1 MLVLQLLVWSLV
13 AAAGTLLVW
22 KGSGLLESAS
32 NSLSTHYGLPDIV
45 QGALIV
51 AVGSSFPELSTV
63 VVSTLVHGEFELG
76 VAAIVGSALFNIL
89 VIPGLSGLTQKQ
101 QLTTNRDL
109 VYKEGQFYLIAL
121 AILLLTFSL
130 AAIYNP
136 LSSGD
141 GAIRGEMGRGLALLP
156 LALYAVYVFM
166 QYQDTI
172 DHEPD
177 RERTRIRPWVQ
188 WLRLGIAL
196 TAILIGVE
204 GLVRAAVHFGDL
216 LHTPGFLWGVTI
228 VAAGTS
234 IPDAFVSIRAARQ
247 GRGLTSTANVLG
259 SNVFDLLCCIPIG
272 VLIAGSAPI
281 NFSVAVPL
289 LATLILATF
298 VLFLMMRT
306 KMLLSHGECWI
317 LLSLYGLFVIWIT
330 LENFGVI
337 DLVRH
342 LPPTGF

>member
-13 AAAGTLLVW
+13 AAAGTLIVW

-63 VVSTLVHGEFELG
+63 VLSTLVHGEFELG

-89 VIPGLSGLTQKQ
+89 VIPGLSGLTPKH

-121 AILLLTFSL
+121 AVLLLTFSL

-136 LSSGD
+136 LSSAN
-141 GAIRGEMGRGLALLP
+141 GAIRGELGRGLALLP

-172 DHEPD
+172 DHVPD
-177 RERTRIRPWVQ
+177 GERARIRPWVQ

-204 GLVRAAVHFGDL
+204 GLVRAAVRFGDL
-216 LHTPGFLWGVTI
+216 LNTPGFLWGVTI

-234 IPDAFVSIRAARQ
+234 IPDAFVSVRAARK

-259 SNVFDLLCCIPIG
+259 SNIFDLLCCIPIG
-272 VLIAGSAPI
+272 ILIAGTAVI
-281 NFSVAVPL
+281 NFSLTAPL
-289 LATLILATF
+289 MALLTLSTLL
-298 VLFLMMRT
+298 LFLMMRT
-306 KMLLSHGECWI
+306 SMLLTRGESWVL
-317 LLSLYGLFVIWIT
+317 LLSYALFVTWAA
-330 LENFGVI
+330 LESFQVI
-337 DLVRH
+337 DVLSH
-342 LPPTGF
+342 IPPG